1 MGKYDDAIGG
11 VNIKLS
17 LNEVLDE
24 KSHKK
29 VTNQID
35 DVKKIA
41 EEPIKI
47 KVDSGEMDKLL
58 KQEKEI
64 VKTIKELSHLR
75 INAKNI
81 SGLLSGN
88 MSKTEIQKMIGSLN
102 DLYNVQNKIRQE
114 SGNTKKNGSDFLSGF
129 SANDIKTNMLPQLQ
143 RQLTELNR

>member
-81 SGLLSGN
+81 SGLLSGI
-88 MSKTEIQKMIGSLN
+88 SSLSRKLRR
-102 DLYNVQNKIRQE
+102 DGGYHRR
-114 SGNTKKNGSDFLSGF
+114 GHD
-129 SANDIKTNMLPQLQ
+129 
-143 RQLTELNR
+143 R